1 MIVVSDTSVISAL
14 LSIDKLELLS
24 QLYGKVIIPQVVWDE
39 LERLRAFG
47 YDLSP
52 LENTQWLEIIDPKD
66 KELETRLNEVLDK
79 GESAAIAL
87 SKEVNP
93 NFLAIDEKKGREIAQ
108 SMGIP
113 IIGVIGILIVAK
125 KQAIVKEVKPLLD
138 SLISEAGF
146 RISRKLYEYILTEI
160 SEV

>member
-24 QLYGKVIIPQVVWDE
+24 QLYGQVIIPQVVWDE

-93 NFLAIDEKKGREIAQ
+93 DFLAIDEKKGREIAQ

>member
-146 RISRKLYEYILTEI
+146 RISRKLDEYILTEI

>member
-24 QLYGKVIIPQVVWDE
+24 QLYGKVIIPKVVWDE
-39 LERLRAFG
+39 LERLREFG

-93 NFLAIDEKKGREIAQ
+93 DFLAIDEKKGREIAQ

-113 IIGVIGILIVAK
+113 IIGVVGILIVAK
-125 KQAIVKEVKPLLD
+125 RQTIIQDVKPLLD

-146 RISRKLYEYILTEI
+146 RISPKFYDYILKEI
-160 SEV
+160 SED

>member
-1 MIVVSDTSVISAL
+1 LIVVSDTSVISAL
-14 LSIDKLELLS
+14 LSIDKLELLT
-24 QLYGKVIIPQVVWDE
+24 QIYGKVIIPQVVWDE
-39 LERLRAFG
+39 LERLREFG

-52 LENTQWLEIIDPKD
+52 LENTQWLEIINPKD
-66 KELETRLNEVLDK
+66 KKLETRLNEVLDK

-93 NFLAIDEKKGREIAQ
+93 DFLAIDEKKGREIAQ

-125 KQAIVKEVKPLLD
+125 RQAIVKEVKPLLD

-160 SEV
+160 SES

>member
-93 NFLAIDEKKGREIAQ
+93 DFLAIDEKKGREIAQ

-125 KQAIVKEVKPLLD
+125 RQTIIQEVKPLLD

>member
-39 LERLRAFG
+39 LERLRSFG

-93 NFLAIDEKKGREIAQ
+93 DFLAIDEKKGREIAQ

-113 IIGVIGILIVAK
+113 IIGVVGILIVAK
-125 KQAIVKEVKPLLD
+125 KQAIIQEVKPLLD
-138 SLISEAGF
+138 SLILEAGF
-146 RISRKLYEYILTEI
+146 RISRKLYEYILKEI
-160 SEV
+160 SED

>member
-24 QLYGKVIIPQVVWDE
+24 QLYGKAIIPQVVWDE

-93 NFLAIDEKKGREIAQ
+93 DFLAIDEKKGREIAQ

-113 IIGVIGILIVAK
+113 IIELSVYL
-125 KQAIVKEVKPLLD
+125 
-138 SLISEAGF
+138 S
-146 RISRKLYEYILTEI
+146 
-160 SEV
+160 